1 MTVVDTGGV
10 LPVLATSLITATL
23 VTALWSLVLLL
34 LSRPIGKRYLLGAL
48 GLIEVAL
55 LVQAVLGIVR
65 LPGHHIEAATFVG
78 YLLASLVI
86 LPLAGW
92 WSLQERTRWGV
103 GVLLVGS
110 LAVTVMIV
118 RMNQL
123 WSGSA

>member
-1 MTVVDTGGV
+1 M
-10 LPVLATSLITATL
+10 LAALATGLIIATL
-23 VTALWSLVLLL
+23 VAASWSLVLLL
-34 LSRPIGKRYLLGAL
+34 LSRPVGKRYLLGAL
-48 GLIEVAL
+48 GLIELAL

-65 LPGHHIEAATFVG
+65 LRGHHVEAVTFAG
-78 YLLASLVI
+78 YLVGSLLL

-103 GVLLVGS
+103 GVLLIGS

-123 WSGSA
+123 WSGGA

>member
-1 MTVVDTGGV
+1 VTVVDTGGV
-10 LPVLATSLITATL
+10 LPVLATGLIIATL
-23 VTALWSLVLLL
+23 VTALWSMVLLL
-34 LSRPIGKRYLLGAL
+34 LSRPVGKRYLLGAL
-48 GLIEVAL
+48 ALIEVAL

-65 LPGHHIEAATFVG
+65 LPGHHIEAVTFVG
-78 YLLASLVI
+78 YLIGALLI

-103 GVLLVGS
+103 GVLLIGS